1 MRNRDSLSNS
11 GRTGFFS
18 CKNSFLEFCLICY
31 IARFCMKID
40 QIINRCV
47 FRIYFYTKGNSF
59 IFLITPLF
67 SYSFSFTQ
75 IPVYQDLVRSIG
87 SSPFSPTVKIVLKVS
102 QPGLLLQ
109 VLLKMQLHCLLL
121 RRTLMLSCNHAL
133 QNSLR

>member
-1 MRNRDSLSNS
+1 MRNCDSLSNS

-40 QIINRCV
+40 QIIDRCV
-47 FRIYFYTKGNSF
+47 FRIYFTPRAIPS
-59 IFLITPLF
+59 FLITPLF

-75 IPVYQDLVRSIG
+75 IPVYQDLVRSVG